1 MKSLR
6 ESKKMFR
13 EIGGKKNAPEMIN
26 CLVVASNDINEE
38 ALHELNKLVLY
49 LIKKKTKKNDKG
61 T

>member
-1 MKSLR
+1 
-6 ESKKMFR
+6 MFR